1 MGIFD
6 HVNFLE
12 FFSGMAGLKENGKKN
27 SFLLEF
33 YVYILVFLDHLFQIR
48 LEM

>member
-6 HVNFLE
+6 HTDFLE
-12 FFSGMAGLKENGKKN
+12 FFSGMVCLKENGKN
-27 SFLLEF
+27 SFLLEICV
-33 YVYILVFLDHLFQIR
+33 YVLVFLDHLFQIH